1 MSQIFRVLKPADRNV
16 GPAISS
22 IINVDPKMIYYIGVA
37 SLLCFLPF
45 AGVIP
50 VGYTAAY
57 LVACWVGMAITIDA
71 WSYSILQVSMK
82 QLQEWLD
89 LSERWPYIPKDFIEE
104 TGAALDSFMAIWA
117 NRKLLRATM
126 TLWLVVFYRHYKL
139 TKFYD
144 RLIAYKPVLLN
155 SEATTLAGD
164 IKADHSHGTMEIDL
178 ERGPSM

>member
-1 MSQIFRVLKPADRNV
+1 MSQIFRILKPADRNV

-22 IINVDPKMIYYIGVA
+22 IINVDPKKIYYIGVA

-50 VGYTAAY
+50 IGYTAVY
-57 LVACWVGMAITIDA
+57 LVAYWVGMAITIDA

-82 QLQEWLD
+82 QLQDWLN
-89 LSERWPYIPKDFIEE
+89 LFEHWSYIPEDFIEE

-117 NRKLLRATM
+117 NRKLLRSTM

-139 TKFYD
+139 TEFYD
-144 RLIAYKPVLLN
+144 RLIAWKAVILINEAN
-155 SEATTLAGD
+155 SVEGD
-164 IKADHSHGTMEIDL
+164 SKADHIDL
-178 ERGPSM
+178 EKGPSI